1 MAKYG
6 RYDPRNKKNDRNK
19 NRSLNRDIRI
29 KESEKDVRKKKTILV
44 SWVEEDSDQ
53 YDENDVE

>member
-29 KESEKDVRKKKTILV
+29 KESEKDVRKKKTVLV
-44 SWVEEDSDQ
+44 SWVEEDGDQ

>member
-29 KESEKDVRKKKTILV
+29 KESEKDVRKKKTVLV
-44 SWVEEDSDQ
+44 SWIEEDDDR
-53 YDENDVE
+53 YDENDVG

>member
-29 KESEKDVRKKKTILV
+29 KESEKDVRKKKTVLV
-44 SWVEEDSDQ
+44 SWIEEDSDQ

>member
-29 KESEKDVRKKKTILV
+29 KESEKDVRKKKTVLV
-44 SWVEEDSDQ
+44 PWVEEDSDQ

>member
-29 KESEKDVRKKKTILV
+29 KESEKDVRKKKTVLV

>member
-29 KESEKDVRKKKTILV
+29 KESEKDIRKKKTVLV
-44 SWVEEDSDQ
+44 SWVSDEDSD
-53 YDENDVE
+53 DNED

>member
-29 KESEKDVRKKKTILV
+29 KESEKDVRKKKTVLV
-44 SWVEEDSDQ
+44 SWIEEDDDQ
-53 YDENDVE
+53 YDENDVG